1 MISETQESVQL
12 LNTAIIKSKEKK
24 IDNNFE
30 DRLAE
35 ACHSPEMEA
44 LSVAITFLAEK
55 QKISRDQAAISLI
68 ERMRDLDSIWNDYV
82 MMEGISNLKD
92 LLTKSN
98 KPTQQ

>member
-30 DRLAE
+30 DRLAG
-35 ACHSPEMEA
+35 ACQSPEMEA
-44 LSVAITFLAEK
+44 LSVAITFLSEK

-68 ERMRDLDSIWNDYV
+68 ERMRELDTIWNDYV

-98 KPTQQ
+98 KH